1 MSYLNST
8 IVVTYGELSTKGA
21 NRKDF
26 IRQLRVNIKKVLE
39 PFEGT
44 TVSSTYNRIYILCK
58 DHDPELICEKL
69 KWVFGIATFSIGYPC
84 ELDEE
89 KLKALAL
96 DLAIKENKKTFKI
109 ETRRRNKKFGNSSD
123 NLNRLLA
130 GEILRNTEYQVD
142 VHNPELRIKVEIDEK
157 QAYVMVNQQEG
168 AKGYPV
174 GVQGRAMLLLSGG
187 IDSPVAAYMMMKRG
201 VQLDCIHF
209 AAQPYTSQNALE
221 KVKSLLTILTKF
233 QPEFKLHIV
242 NFTPTQLEIYDKT
255 SESYAITLMRR
266 YMVRIAEKRAEQIK
280 CKVLV
285 SGESLGQVA
294 SQTME
299 SIDVINRAVAM
310 PILRPLVGMDKNEI
324 IKISKQIGTYEISIL
339 PFEDCCT
346 IFEPKNPITKPKLE
360 KVLRFEEKIEVDK
373 WVDLSLS
380 DIETVKIS
388 IQKDE
393 FF

>member
-1 MSYLNST
+1 MSYQNST

-26 IRQLRVNIKKVLE
+26 IRQLRLNIKKALE
-39 PFEGT
+39 PFEEA
-44 TVSSTYNRIYILCK
+44 TVSYTYNRIYILCK
-58 DHDPELICEKL
+58 NHDPKLISEKL

-84 ELDEE
+84 ELNED

-123 NLNRLLA
+123 YINRLLA
-130 GEILRNTEYQVD
+130 GEILRNSEYQVD
-142 VHNPELRIKVEIDEK
+142 VHHPELRIKVEIDEK
-157 QAYVMVNQQEG
+157 QAYVMVNQQQG

-174 GVQGRAMLLLSGG
+174 GVQGKAMLLLSGG

-221 KVKSLLTILTKF
+221 KVKTLLGILTKF

-242 NFTPTQLEIYDKT
+242 NFTPTQLEIYEKA

-266 YMVRIAEKRAEQIK
+266 YMVRIAQKRAEQVK

-299 SIDVINRAVAM
+299 SIDVINRAVSM
-310 PILRPLVGMDKNEI
+310 PIFRPLIGMDKNEI
-324 IKISKQIGTYEISIL
+324 IRISKEIGTYETSIL

-346 IFEPKNPITKPKLE
+346 IFDPKDPVTKPKLE
-360 KVLRFEEKIEVDK
+360 KVLKFEEKIEVDK
-373 WVDLSLS
+373 WIDLSLS
-380 DIETVKIS
+380 DIEVVKIS
-388 IQKDE
+388 FQNDE

>member
-26 IRQLRVNIKKVLE
+26 IRQLRVNIKKILE
-39 PFEGT
+39 PFEGA
-44 TVSSTYNRIYILCK
+44 TVTSTYNRIYILCK
-58 DHDPELICEKL
+58 DHDPELISEKL

-130 GEILRNTEYQVD
+130 SEILRNTEYQVD

-221 KVKSLLTILTKF
+221 KVKSLLTVLTKF

-255 SESYAITLMRR
+255 SESYAITMMRR
-266 YMVRIAEKRAEQIK
+266 YMVRIAEKRAEQVK

-346 IFEPKNPITKPKLE
+346 IFDPKNPITKPKLE
-360 KVLRFEEKIEVDK
+360 KVLRFEEKIEVEK

>member
-1 MSYLNST
+1 MSYQNST

-26 IRQLRVNIKKVLE
+26 IRQLRLNIKKALE
-39 PFEGT
+39 PFEEA
-44 TVSSTYNRIYILCK
+44 TVSYTYNRIYILCK
-58 DHDPELICEKL
+58 SHDPKLISEKL

-84 ELDEE
+84 ELNED

-123 NLNRLLA
+123 YINRLLA
-130 GEILRNTEYQVD
+130 GEILRNSEYQVD
-142 VHNPELRIKVEIDEK
+142 VHHPELRIKVEIDEK
-157 QAYVMVNQQEG
+157 QAYVMVNQQQG

-174 GVQGRAMLLLSGG
+174 GIQGKAMLLLSGG

-221 KVKSLLTILTKF
+221 KVKTLLGILTKF

-242 NFTPTQLEIYDKT
+242 NFTPTQLEIYQKA
-255 SESYAITLMRR
+255 SEAYAITLMRR
-266 YMVRIAEKRAEQIK
+266 YMVRIAQKRAEQVK

-299 SIDVINRAVAM
+299 SIDVINRAVSM
-310 PILRPLVGMDKNEI
+310 PIFRPLIGMDKNEI
-324 IKISKQIGTYEISIL
+324 IRISKEIGTYETSIL

-346 IFEPKNPITKPKLE
+346 IFDPKDPVTKPKLE
-360 KVLRFEEKIEVDK
+360 KVLQFEEKIEVDK
-373 WVDLSLS
+373 WIDLSLS
-380 DIETVKIS
+380 DIEVVKIS
-388 IQKDE
+388 FQNDE

>member
-26 IRQLRVNIKKVLE
+26 IRQLRANIKKALE
-39 PFEGT
+39 PFEGV

-58 DHDPELICEKL
+58 NHNPELISEKL

-84 ELDEE
+84 ELDED

-96 DLAIKENKKTFKI
+96 DLAIKQNKKTFKI

-123 NLNRLLA
+123 AINRLLA
-130 GEILRNTEYQVD
+130 GEILKNTEYQVD
-142 VHNPELRIKVEIDEK
+142 VHNPELRIKVEVDEN

-174 GVQGRAMLLLSGG
+174 GVQGKAMLLLSGG

-209 AAQPYTSQNALE
+209 AAQPYTSQNALD
-221 KVKSLLTILTKF
+221 KVKSLLEILTKF

-242 NFTPTQLEIYDKT
+242 NFTPTQLEIYDKA

-266 YMVRIAEKRAEQIK
+266 YMVRISEKRGEQVK

-299 SIDVINRAVAM
+299 SIDVINRAVGM
-310 PILRPLVGMDKNEI
+310 PIFRPLIGMDKNEI
-324 IKISKQIGTYEISIL
+324 IKISKKIGTYDISIL
-339 PFEDCCT
+339 PFQDCCT
-346 IFEPKNPITKPKLE
+346 IFDPKNPITKPKID
-360 KVLRFEEKIEVDK
+360 KVLKFEEKIEVDK

-380 DIETVKIS
+380 DIEVVKIS
-388 IQKDE
+388 IQKDD